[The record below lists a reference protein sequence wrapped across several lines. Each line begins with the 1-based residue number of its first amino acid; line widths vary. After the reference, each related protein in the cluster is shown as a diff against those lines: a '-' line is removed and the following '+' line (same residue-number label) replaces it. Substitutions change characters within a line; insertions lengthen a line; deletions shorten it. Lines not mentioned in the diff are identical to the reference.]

1 MVGSA
6 AGRGISGQRAGSP
19 GSLGST
25 PSLPTAGSRG
35 AWWWEPAAPGRRRGR
50 GGGWGRGASAR
61 TSVAFIHL
69 AAPIRLPVTHP
80 PPPGRSLRGRA
91 LADTRAAT
99 PTQRLEVPRPGPGL
113 GLGLQGPLSRSSGTR
128 EGTHPPSSLES
139 RRARHRGGAT
149 LPSAAPPSSAGRVS
163 EDAGAPGPSRTPL
176 GCGPLGPRAGGGG
189 GAVQAAGEGSVT
201 QPPSARLPEL
211 CSSWSRRCYRN
222 RKLLFPNVRAA
233 RAGRRLRLPG
243 GPQTQPRCPE
253 GFRPSRT
260 SWVRAFSLP
269 LLPAKAR
276 FLPALGGPLAK
287 LPPNSDLEH

>member
-6 AGRGISGQRAGSP
+6 AGRGISGQRAGSS

-35 AWWWEPAAPGRRRGR
+35 AWWWEPAAPGRGRGR

-113 GLGLQGPLSRSSGTR
+113 GLGLQGPLSRSSEGALR
-128 EGTHPPSSLES
+128 EHPPSIQ
-139 RRARHRGGAT
+139 
-149 LPSAAPPSSAGRVS
+149 
-163 EDAGAPGPSRTPL
+163 
-176 GCGPLGPRAGGGG
+176 PREPTG
-189 GAVQAAGEGSVT
+189 
-201 QPPSARLPEL
+201 
-211 CSSWSRRCYRN
+211 
-222 RKLLFPNVRAA
+222 
-233 RAGRRLRLPG
+233 
-243 GPQTQPRCPE
+243 QTQGRGDPPQC
-253 GFRPSRT
+253 RPSL
-260 SWVRAFSLP
+260 F
-269 LLPAKAR
+269 
-276 FLPALGGPLAK
+276 GGQ
-287 LPPNSDLEH
+287 SV